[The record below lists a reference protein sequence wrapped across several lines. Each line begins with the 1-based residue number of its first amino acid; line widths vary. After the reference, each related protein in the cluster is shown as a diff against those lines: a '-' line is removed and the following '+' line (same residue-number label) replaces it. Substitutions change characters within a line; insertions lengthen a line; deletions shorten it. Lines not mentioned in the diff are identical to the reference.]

1 MSQLWDIKIRK
12 LLTPRKMHIL
22 RYLGSEFCEMSTGT
36 FAISHKISNLYTEKC
51 ALTDFYVCIWFTK
64 SLNYD
69 VISLSETVP
78 WSGWHH
84 ALHTPSAFVAFV
96 RGIHDDVI
104 RWKYFR
110 VTGPLWGESTGH
122 QWIPITKVNDAEL
135 WCFFFIC
142 TWTNGWTNNW
152 GASDFTRRR
161 VHYDVTVMTQVIR
174 EMQAYL
180 SS

>member
-1 MSQLWDIKIRK
+1 MSK
-12 LLTPRKMHIL
+12 
-22 RYLGSEFCEMSTGT
+22 GT

-135 WCFFFIC
+135 WCFFLSAPEQTAEQTIE
-142 TWTNGWTNNW
+142 
-152 GASDFTRRR
+152 A
-161 VHYDVTVMTQVIR
+161 QVISHAIAFIMMSLLWHR
-174 EMQAYL
+174 L
-180 SS
+180 SEKCKHT

>member
-22 RYLGSEFCEMSTGT
+22 RYLGSEFCEMSKGT

-110 VTGPLWGESTGH
+110 VTGLCEGNPPVTSGFPSQRSMTRSFDVFFLSAPEQT
-122 QWIPITKVNDAEL
+122 AEQT
-135 WCFFFIC
+135 IE
-142 TWTNGWTNNW
+142 
-152 GASDFTRRR
+152 A
-161 VHYDVTVMTQVIR
+161 QVISHAVAFIMMSLWWHR
-174 EMQAYL
+174 L
-180 SS
+180 SEKCKHT